1 MVSLLLVPNLHLF
14 INIIQ
19 YPVLL
24 QVNIEI
30 SVPVL
35 EQPQEVV
42 SVGSKA
48 CKEGKQT
55 QLGPAAAP
63 RLDRDFYVDLEQYRV
78 LYYIYK

>member
-1 MVSLLLVPNLHLF
+1 MIMVSILLVPNLHLF

-24 QVNIEI
+24 QVNIGNPC
-30 SVPVL
+30 PVL
-35 EQPQEVV
+35 VQLQDVV

-55 QLGPAAAP
+55 
-63 RLDRDFYVDLEQYRV
+63 D
-78 LYYIYK
+78 

>member
-1 MVSLLLVPNLHLF
+1 MIMVSILLVPNLHLF

-30 SVPVL
+30 PV
-35 EQPQEVV
+35 QSWSGHRKWV

-55 QLGPAAAP
+55 QLGPS
-63 RLDRDFYVDLEQYRV
+63 
-78 LYYIYK
+78 